1 MSEENEKPARILC
14 AANRYTY
21 INAQGHHAVLVCLG
35 VRHFD
40 SLMVAPLQAA
50 LPDQELTKS
59 NPNILE
65 TAQGFVNIKREFLSR
80 EEAWEAAIANDQVL
94 PETLNHWGKGT
105 LYSEHLY

>member
-21 INAQGHHAVLVCLG
+21 INAQGHHAVLVSLG

-50 LPDQELTKS
+50 LPDQELTMS

-65 TAQGFVNIKREFLSR
+65 KEQGFVNVKREFLSR
-80 EEAWEAAIANDQVL
+80 TQAWDAAVANDQIL
-94 PETLNHWGKGT
+94 EGTRNHWGEGV

>member
-1 MSEENEKPARILC
+1 MSENEKPARILC

-21 INAQGHHAVLVCLG
+21 INDQGHHAVLVCLG

-40 SLMVAPLQAA
+40 DLMVAPLQAA
-50 LPDQELTKS
+50 LPGQELTMV

-65 TAQGFVNIKREFLSR
+65 KEQGFVNVNREFLSR
-80 EEAWEAAIANDQVL
+80 EQAWEAAVANDQIL
-94 PETLNHWGKGT
+94 AGTQHHWGKGV